1 MTRIKLVLAQPRG
14 FVLSERWQVTEALHQ
29 SSSADVTR
37 GIRTAAR
44 MQNFGSLESIN
55 IPADF

>member
-37 GIRTAAR
+37 GIRTAAH
-44 MQNFGSLESIN
+44 MQNVGSL
-55 IPADF
+55 